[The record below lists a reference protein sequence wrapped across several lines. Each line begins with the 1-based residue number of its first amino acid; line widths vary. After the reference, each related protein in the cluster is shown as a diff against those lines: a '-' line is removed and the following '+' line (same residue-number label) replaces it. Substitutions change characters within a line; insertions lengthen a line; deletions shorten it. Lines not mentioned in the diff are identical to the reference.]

1 MALRPVDS
9 ILGKLWA
16 IPPRACSPF
25 LCQPGEQVPGSS
37 QEGRSDPPGISR
49 SQLSFPSRLLR
60 PGAALKGTAL
70 LDKAVQERG
79 EIGRE
84 GGAKVGD
91 EEVRKGKQGR
101 EGERE
106 RRRERWAGAGTSNLP
121 VPLALG
127 GKQEHGWVQ
136 CSPVTWAAATPSTCC
151 PENIV

>member
-16 IPPRACSPF
+16 IPPRACSPS

-70 LDKAVQERG
+70 LDKAVQKRG

-84 GGAKVGD
+84 GGRGKRGD

-106 RRRERWAGAGTSNLP
+106 GRKERWAGAETSLFRWLWAGNRSM
-121 VPLALG
+121 AG
-127 GKQEHGWVQ
+127 
-136 CSPVTWAAATPSTCC
+136 CSAHQ
-151 PENIV
+151 